1 MISKENIKD
10 IILQEVNLH
19 LKEYKNIELDSYF
32 LGIDSIIES
41 IDIVSFIA
49 AIEDR
54 LENLGVEGYDLFDM
68 VFQEEKLTF
77 KNLIDMI
84 YDSLK

>member
-1 MISKENIKD
+1 MITKENIKD
-10 IILQEVNLH
+10 IILQEINLH
-19 LKEYKNIELDSYF
+19 LKEYKDIELDSYF

>member
-10 IILQEVNLH
+10 IILQEINLH
-19 LKEYKNIELDSYF
+19 LKEYKDIELDSYF